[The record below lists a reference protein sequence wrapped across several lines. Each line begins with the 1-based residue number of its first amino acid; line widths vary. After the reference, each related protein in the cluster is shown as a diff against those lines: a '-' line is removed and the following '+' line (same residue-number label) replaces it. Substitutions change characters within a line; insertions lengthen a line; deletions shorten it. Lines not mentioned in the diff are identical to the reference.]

1 MTLSSKDMAALKA
14 KAQELPAALQMGK
27 AGITD
32 GFLGEVQSHLDREP
46 LVKVKLL
53 KSALESG
60 DKKDL
65 AQEVAD
71 KLGATLVEL
80 RGHTAVYYK
89 PRKARAKRA

>member
-1 MTLSSKDMAALKA
+1 MTLSSKEMAALKA

-27 AGITD
+27 SGITD
-32 GFLGEVQSHLDREP
+32 GFVAEVSAHLEREP

-60 DKKDL
+60 SKKDL

-71 KLGATLVEL
+71 RLGATLVEV

-89 PRKARAKRA
+89 PRRRGSRA